1 MPALH
6 GLQHGWRRRK
16 RTRRFCV
23 SGGVH
28 IGCKDGVHGIL
39 FWQLF
44 GQASTATVSYF
55 HIVEYCI
62 FRDSF
67 RLMHA
72 WSIVVGK
79 SSKKIWNFKAVADNS
94 LMQPEV
100 SVQSSRRQQKNSGMR
115 FAEVLADKIGS
126 GKTGTVLGLV
136 TPLAA
141 WRNPTCSEITCNSQV
156 AHISKIIDASQC
168 EFA

>member
-1 MPALH
+1 
-6 GLQHGWRRRK
+6 
-16 RTRRFCV
+16 
-23 SGGVH
+23 
-28 IGCKDGVHGIL
+28 
-39 FWQLF
+39 
-44 GQASTATVSYF
+44 
-55 HIVEYCI
+55 
-62 FRDSF
+62 
-67 RLMHA
+67 MHA

-141 WRNPTCSEITCNSQV
+141 WSNPTCSEITCNSQV